1 MVGTIFSDA
10 PDGHKGVLKHWNMG
24 WSVAKPGRPYYG
36 KMDSDLCLRYFGND
50 VLPCYGQCDLK
61 PLLFLDNWSVHK
73 KFEEDFGTSKES
85 QAEWMWK
92 FMEDQDKSTAMYKEW
107 RSIYIA
113 LGGSPSSERIKEFIK
128 KHKVPVRRMEK
139 LCSNYNV
146 TLQFLAPYWSP
157 TNPVE
162 FVWARLK
169 QIIRDQNPKLPIE
182 ERIEKAWR
190 AIDHEFI
197 TACFDR
203 SIRFCLAYEAR
214 LRGAGGI
221 MAVGASGVKNMRK
234 VYMGPLSPDS
244 DEDNEGEDYA
254 SDSDDGASEDDEQE
268 FKRFRA

>member
-1 MVGTIFSDA
+1 
-10 PDGHKGVLKHWNMG
+10 
-24 WSVAKPGRPYYG
+24 
-36 KMDSDLCLRYFGND
+36 
-50 VLPCYGQCDLK
+50 
-61 PLLFLDNWSVHK
+61 
-73 KFEEDFGTSKES
+73 
-85 QAEWMWK
+85 
-92 FMEDQDKSTAMYKEW
+92 MEDQDHSTAMYKEW

-203 SIRFCLAYEAR
+203 SIRFCLSWEAR
-214 LRGAGGI
+214 LRGRHRR
-221 MAVGASGVKNMRK
+221 AVGDARVWLRLPARAELAARRRPLRVARLRVQRRGRRRPLLRRQGLGLLRGGLRLRWRHPR
-234 VYMGPLSPDS
+234 MGRLHHGRPLRDPKSHGIIARLPGDR
-244 DEDNEGEDYA
+244 GRRL
-254 SDSDDGASEDDEQE
+254 G
-268 FKRFRA
+268 